1 MKSNKAIQILIAFAV
16 MLSLGTSNIFAS
28 ANKNPDSMRIGVT
41 VEIDSLSPMISYSE
55 IGYEVFSLIYD
66 PLVTIDENLEPA
78 PNLAKSWEIN
88 EDGTEWIFN
97 LEEGV
102 NWHDGETFTSQDVK
116 FTFELL
122 LENPLGMYA
131 GYLVGITEI
140 LAPDD
145 YTVKIKTENPK
156 ANMLL
161 NSAPIL
167 PEHIWKDVAVEELET
182 WPNETPIGT
191 GPFEFVEFNP
201 GQFLKLVSNENYFKG
216 QAAIDELIFVHYAN
230 SDTMAQS
237 IKIGEIDAATNFN
250 TSQLSSLKDEEG
262 IEAVSAV
269 SLGFT
274 EISFNAWKDPS
285 SKANP
290 LLKDFNIR
298 KAIELAIDKRQILD
312 LVYDGQGTV
321 GTTLVPPEG
330 FYHYE
335 PTEDEIR
342 NYDIE
347 KAKKLLETAGYT
359 DLNGD
364 GVREDKNG
372 NALEFTFTLRA
383 DNSEEVKAGQMI
395 SGSAAKAGIKLNIET
410 VDDGVLI
417 DKIYSGDFDMF
428 IWGWGADLDPTTILN
443 IMTTDEIGSM
453 SDSNYSNEEYDKLF
467 LKQQT
472 LMDPDERQELVWEMQ
487 RILYEEAPYI
497 ILFYDNNLQ
506 AVNTEKW
513 TGWKRIPDTG
523 GYFFNLTNYNYL
535 NVEPV
540 IKSTDA
546 VESTDITDSE
556 DSAETTDTTTKEAT
570 GANNTI
576 TYIIVGIG
584 IIAGIFLY
592 IRMKKNKEE

>member
-1 MKSNKAIQILIAFAV
+1 MKSNKVISILLVFVV
-16 MLSLGTSNIFAS
+16 MLSLGTSNVFGS
-28 ANKNPDSMRIGVT
+28 KSGKPDSMRIGVT
-41 VEIDSLSPMISYSE
+41 VEIDSLSPMISYSQ

-66 PLVTIDENLEPA
+66 SLVTIDENLEPM
-78 PNLAKSWEIN
+78 PNLAKSWETN

-97 LEEGV
+97 LEEGIK
-102 NWHDGETFTSQDVK
+102 WHDREPFTSQDVK
-116 FTFELL
+116 FTYELL

-140 LAPDD
+140 TCPDD
-145 YTVKIKTENPK
+145 YTVVIKTENPK

-182 WPNETPIGT
+182 WPNEMPIGT
-191 GPFEFVEFNP
+191 GPFGFVEFNP
-201 GQFLKLVSNENYFKG
+201 GQFLKLASNENYFKG
-216 QAAIDELIFVHYAN
+216 EPAIDELIFVLYAN

-250 TSQLSSLKDEEG
+250 TSQLSSLEKEES
-262 IEAVSAV
+262 IEAISAI

-274 EISFNAWKDPS
+274 EISFNAWKDS
-285 SKANP
+285 KSKANP

-298 KAIELAIDKRQILD
+298 KAIELTINKQQILD
-312 LVYDGQGTV
+312 LVYNGQGTV

-330 FYHYE
+330 FYHYD
-335 PTEDEIR
+335 PTADELR
-342 NYDIE
+342 SYDIE
-347 KAKKLLETAGYT
+347 KAKALLETAGYK

-364 GVREDKNG
+364 GVREDKDG
-372 NALEFTFTLRA
+372 KALEFTFTLRA

-395 SGSAAKAGIKLNIET
+395 SGSAAEAGIKLNIET

-443 IMTTDEIGSM
+443 IMTTAEIGSM
-453 SDSNYSNEEYDKLF
+453 SDSNYSNKKYDELF

-472 LMDPDERQELVWEMQ
+472 LMDPDERQEVVWEMQ
-487 RILYEEAPYI
+487 KILYEEAPYI

-506 AVNTEKW
+506 AVNIEKW
-513 TGWKRIPDTG
+513 TGWKRIPENG
-523 GYFFNLTNYNYL
+523 GFFFNLTNYNYL

-540 IKSTDA
+540 VKTT
-546 VESTDITDSE
+546 ETTE
-556 DSAETTDTTTKEAT
+556 TNNPTETTDTTPDTSTEDA
-570 GANNTI
+570 GGSNNTMLYTI
-576 TYIIVGIG
+576 GGIV
-584 IIAGIFLY
+584 IIAGIFLF
-592 IRMKKNKEE
+592 IRKGKNKEE

>member
-1 MKSNKAIQILIAFAV
+1 MKSNRFISVLLAVIL
-16 MLSLGTSNIFAS
+16 MLSLVTRGGFAGQGQD
-28 ANKNPDSMRIGVT
+28 ANSMRIGVT
-41 VEIDSLSPMISYSE
+41 VEIDSLSPMISYSQ

-66 PLVTIDENLEPA
+66 SLVTIDENLEPV
-78 PNLAKSWEIN
+78 PNLAKSWEVN
-88 EDGTEWIFN
+88 DDGKEWVFK

-102 NWHDGETFTSQDVK
+102 KWHDREPFTSQDVK
-116 FTFELL
+116 FTYELL
-122 LENPLGMYA
+122 LDNPLGMYA
-131 GYLVGITEI
+131 GYLGGITEI
-140 LAPDD
+140 ECPDD
-145 YTVKIKTENPK
+145 YTVVIKTENPK

-182 WPNETPIGT
+182 WANEMPIGT
-191 GPFEFVEFNP
+191 GPFGFVEFNP
-201 GQFLKLVSNENYFKG
+201 GQFLKLDSNENYFKG
-216 QAAIDELIFVHYAN
+216 EPPIEELIFVLYAN

-250 TSQLSSLKDEEG
+250 TSQLSSLKDEKN
-262 IEAVSAV
+262 IEAISAV

-290 LLKDFNIR
+290 LLKDFSIR
-298 KAIELAIDKRQILD
+298 KAIELTINKQQILD

-335 PTEDEIR
+335 PSGDELR
-342 NYDIE
+342 SYNIE
-347 KAKKLLETAGYT
+347 KAKELLETAGYT

-364 GVREDKNG
+364 GVREDKDG
-372 NALEFTFTLRA
+372 KALEFTFTLRA

-395 SGSAAKAGIKLNIET
+395 SGSAAQAGIKLNIET

-443 IMTTDEIGSM
+443 VMTTDQIGSM
-453 SDSNYSNEEYDKLF
+453 SDSNYSNKKYDELF

-472 LMDPDERQELVWEMQ
+472 LMDPDERQAVVWEMQ
-487 RILYEEAPYI
+487 KILYEEAPYI

-506 AVNTEKW
+506 AVNTQKW
-513 TGWKRIPDTG
+513 TGWRRIPDTG
-523 GYFFNLTNYNYL
+523 GFFFNLTNYNYL
-535 NVEPV
+535 NVQPV
-540 IKSTDA
+540 ANTNVSSPDQT
-546 VESTDITDSE
+546 SE
-556 DSAETTDTTTKEAT
+556 EKGDT
-570 GANNTI
+570 NNTML
-576 TYIIVGIG
+576 YVVGGIVVIG
-584 IIAGIFLY
+584 GGLLF
-592 IRMKKNKEE
+592 IRKQKNKEE